1 MKFQKSLVASMV
13 SAIILTGCGGS
24 DNDSPDIET
33 PVNTAPVA
41 QSDAASTEN
50 GVAITI
56 DVLSNDTDADG
67 DALTITSVSD
77 AQFGT
82 VDITDGIITYTP
94 DELAM
99 GNETLTYEISDGEDT
114 ASGTIDIRHLQTIA
128 LSGIV
133 TDSPVTNADVTIT
146 VGENTFTTTTDG
158 SGRFEISISSD
169 TPDALVSFV
178 GQGVDAQSQVTL
190 TSNGGTFLGL
200 LSAAMTD
207 GERDLNDTESD
218 LTKVTHLSTAQTLL
232 YNDYLSEGG
241 EKTFI
246 DWVKTV
252 VADDIINLAG
262 FIKLLVDNPDY
273 PVPEGETT
281 LSLFADTDMNSQQVI
296 YTYLDDLGLVEENGT
311 FSVNYLDDRRAAID
325 ETLDDPLLRT
335 EFTLDDVSGK
345 TWGEFVLLPRLAR
358 DGSVYTFLEDG
369 TGTFSGMLG
378 FTMIP
383 EKNDFLW
390 SLNDGS
396 VDIEFIKDDSRDDN
410 ELLYVFSC
418 NESGEEELGWYCCL

>member
-1 MKFQKSLVASMV
+1 
-13 SAIILTGCGGS
+13 
-24 DNDSPDIET
+24 
-33 PVNTAPVA
+33 
-41 QSDAASTEN
+41 
-50 GVAITI
+50 
-56 DVLSNDTDADG
+56 
-67 DALTITSVSD
+67 
-77 AQFGT
+77 
-82 VDITDGIITYTP
+82 
-94 DELAM
+94 
-99 GNETLTYEISDGEDT
+99 
-114 ASGTIDIRHLQTIA
+114 
-128 LSGIV
+128 
-133 TDSPVTNADVTIT
+133 
-146 VGENTFTTTTDG
+146 
-158 SGRFEISISSD
+158 
-169 TPDALVSFV
+169 
-178 GQGVDAQSQVTL
+178 
-190 TSNGGTFLGL
+190 
-200 LSAAMTD
+200 
-207 GERDLNDTESD
+207 
-218 LTKVTHLSTAQTLL
+218 
-232 YNDYLSEGG
+232 
-241 EKTFI
+241 
-246 DWVKTV
+246 
-252 VADDIINLAG
+252 
-262 FIKLLVDNPDY
+262 
-273 PVPEGETT
+273 
-281 LSLFADTDMNSQQVI
+281 MNSQQVI